1 MIKGLFH
8 VAKLREI
15 NKIEK
20 ANFCQAFGRK
30 LPWTKYTIRSEKL
43 PNAQAVLEDFSE
55 NIVPLL

>member
-30 LPWTKYTIRSEKL
+30 LP
-43 PNAQAVLEDFSE
+43 NAQAVLEVFSD

>member
-20 ANFCQAFGRK
+20 ANFVRLSA
-30 LPWTKYTIRSEKL
+30 
-43 PNAQAVLEDFSE
+43 E
-55 NIVPLL
+55 NYQMHKQF